1 MGMKNKSVPTSK
13 PASKPKSGVE
23 RFLLSRG
30 MHPIEAAGG
39 FRPKTKDSRI
49 EKKKTKTT
57 TPKYKVVPLKAL
69 KPEDLKPKSKDK
81 DVKKKK
87 KT

>member
-1 MGMKNKSVPTSK
+1 MGMKNKDV
-13 PASKPKSGVE
+13 
-23 RFLLSRG
+23 LS
-30 MHPIEAAGG
+30 
-39 FRPKTKDSRI
+39 
-49 EKKKTKTT
+49 T

-87 KT
+87 KKKT